1 LGQDVEIAD
10 NDENDESLSESNL
23 PETKIQIFGQFSQKG
38 VGKLSKNFLPK
49 T

>member
-1 LGQDVEIAD
+1 LAKDVEIAD
-10 NDENDESLSESNL
+10 NDENDESFSESNL
-23 PETKIQIFGQFSQKG
+23 PETKMQTYGQFSQKG